1 MAKTDILAPDM
12 VKMTEGGT
20 VTLECVV
27 TEHDRRRF
35 MTCVTQQNCFSEMVR
50 AAHLSKFGRK
60 LTNLR
65 HGKKHEVHPLWKVL
79 KDLLLWPLE
88 GRDEQ

>member
-35 MTCVTQQNCFSEMVR
+35 MTCVTKQNCFSEMVR

-65 HGKKHEVHPLWKVL
+65 HGKKTLSSSLVESFKGFTFVAIGR
-79 KDLLLWPLE
+79 E
-88 GRDEQ
+88 G

>member
-1 MAKTDILAPDM
+1 MVPALALQADISGEKTMAKTDILAPDM

-50 AAHLSKFGRK
+50 AAHLPS
-60 LTNLR
+60 LVEN
-65 HGKKHEVHPLWKVL
+65 
-79 KDLLLWPLE
+79 
-88 GRDEQ
+88 